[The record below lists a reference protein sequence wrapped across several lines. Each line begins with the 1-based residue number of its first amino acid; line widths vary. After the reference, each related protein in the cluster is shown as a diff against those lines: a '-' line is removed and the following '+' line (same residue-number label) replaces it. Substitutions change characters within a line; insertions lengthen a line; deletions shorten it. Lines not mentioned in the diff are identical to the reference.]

1 MKGGKGVGDRKV
13 PGKRVVLVGFSCFL
27 LGILFT
33 TRFIGYGGG
42 GGGGEATGQI
52 LLQRRLEQERIQIIP
67 EDCGHSERRLEE
79 EDDAAEAP
87 KSGENE
93 QSVDSV
99 ESAASRSSALARNLT
114 SGPRKKAFVVIGIN
128 TAFSSRRRRD
138 SIRQTWMPQGEILQQ
153 LERQKGIVIRFMIG
167 RSVSRNG
174 ILDQAIETE
183 EASHHDILRLDHIEG
198 YHELTAKT
206 KAFFSTAVQEWDA
219 DFYMKVDDDVHVN
232 LGALASTLANYRSRP
247 RTYLGCMKSGPVLAT
262 KKSKYYEPEFW
273 KFGNRGNRYF
283 RHASGQIY
291 VISQDLAAYIFIN
304 RDILHKYA
312 NEDVSLGSWLI
323 GLDVDHT
330 NDMSLCCRTLPDCEK
345 KAQTGDPCVASFDWS
360 CSGICRPVERMASVH
375 AMCGEADGT
384 IWSTFI

>member
-1 MKGGKGVGDRKV
+1 MKKMDDKILKIRW
-13 PGKRVVLVGFSCFL
+13 FL
-27 LGILFT
+27 SIPH
-33 TRFIGYGGG
+33 
-42 GGGGEATGQI
+42 EQATGQI

-67 EDCGHSERRLEE
+67 EDCATVRRLEE
-79 EDDAAEAP
+79 DDDWCLDPWAALSDVEL
-87 KSGENE
+87 GRCRCFR
-93 QSVDSV
+93 SVDSV

-128 TAFSSRRRRD
+128 TAFSSRRRR
-138 SIRQTWMPQGEILQQ
+138 IRSDKPGC
-153 LERQKGIVIRFMIG
+153 IVIRFMIG

-174 ILDQAIETE
+174 ILDQAIDTE
-183 EASHHDILRLDHIEG
+183 EASHHDILRLLLHGPGPHRRLPRAHCE
-198 YHELTAKT
+198 T

-232 LGALASTLANYRSRP
+232 LGALASTLANYRSRS
-247 RTYLGCMKSGPVLAT
+247 RTYLGCMKSVP
-262 KKSKYYEPEFW
+262 KSKYYEPEFW

-323 GLDVDHT
+323 GLDVDYT

-345 KAQTGDPCVASFDWS
+345 KAQTGDPCVASFDWN

-375 AMCGEADGT
+375 AMCGEADGA